1 MFDFTGQTAVVTGS
15 ASGIGAVIAHELA
28 SSGATVIVSD
38 LHGEGCDQTV
48 ASILD
53 RGGKALPFAADVS
66 DAAAMEALVAF
77 AEAETGALH
86 LAVNNAGIGGAQA
99 PVGEYP
105 LDAWKQVINVN
116 LNGVFYGMRFQIPA
130 MERAGGGAIVNMAS
144 ILGSVGFANSSAY
157 VASKHALLGLTK
169 TAAIEYA
176 PKGIRINA
184 VGPGF
189 IQTPLLTANLSQDM
203 LDGLAGLHP
212 MGRIGT
218 PEEVSALTCFL
229 LSARASFIT
238 GSYHLV
244 DGGYTSPLLFHK
256 ATCTRPSAL
265 GPTPPTSFCKTS
277 APPVTDWSRP
287 ERRHCWTSMVPTVCP
302 RPGAR
307 GF

>member
-1 MFDFTGQTAVVTGS
+1 MPDFTGQTALVTGA
-15 ASGIGAVIAHELA
+15 ASGIGTAVALELA
-28 SSGATVIVSD
+28 EHGATVIVSD
-38 LHGEGCDQTV
+38 QDEQGCKQVVNT
-48 ASILD
+48 ILD
-53 RGGKALPFAADVS
+53 SGRKALPFAADVS
-66 DAAAMEALVAF
+66 DAQAMEALVAF
-77 AEAETGALH
+77 SEAKAGALH

-105 LDAWKQVINVN
+105 LDAWDQVIRVN
-116 LNGVFYGMRFQIPA
+116 LNGVFYGMRYQIPA

-176 PKGIRINA
+176 QKGIRINA
-184 VGPGF
+184 VGPAF
-189 IQTPLLTANLSQDM
+189 IQTPLLTDNLSQDM

-244 DGGYTSPLLFHK
+244 DGGYT
-256 ATCTRPSAL
+256 
-265 GPTPPTSFCKTS
+265 GQ
-277 APPVTDWSRP
+277 
-287 ERRHCWTSMVPTVCP
+287 
-302 RPGAR
+302 
-307 GF
+307 